1 MTMRRSAAIAILATA
16 ALVLA
21 GSSGGA
27 TRAGGGPL
35 LAQSLLMPSLS
46 KPLSGSDCR
55 KKLGRRCYSPAQIA
69 HAYGLDQLHAAGI
82 DGRGVTIAVII
93 PFGSPTIADDLHQ
106 FDQVFGVIGAKGVDP
121 YPPIGE
127 DPNLTVIQPV
137 GPVPAFDKK
146 SDMVFWAQETTLD
159 VEWAHVVAPK
169 ANILLVETPVDETTG
184 VQGFPEIVAAEQ
196 YVLDHGLAD
205 VISQTFGAAEPSFPS
220 PQAILDLRSALVQ
233 AAQQNVTVV
242 NASGDT
248 GTTNFQPNGDLY
260 TTQVNGWPSADPLVT
275 SVGGTELSLDSTGAR
290 LSPDVVWNDSALLG
304 QPAASGGGLSSVF
317 SRPAYQ
323 NGVSAIVGNSRG
335 TPDISMSSG
344 VDGAVWI
351 TYSFKGASAPFS
363 LAGGTSAGTPQ
374 FAGVVAL
381 ADQVAGRPLGAIN
394 DALYSLSYGS
404 GLVDVTSG
412 HNDAGPFTNSDGNTY
427 DVPGFNAGPG
437 YDLASGLG
445 TIDAPR
451 FVPALAAAACRGPGC
466 PHS

>member
-1 MTMRRSAAIAILATA
+1 
-16 ALVLA
+16 
-21 GSSGGA
+21 
-27 TRAGGGPL
+27 
-35 LAQSLLMPSLS
+35 MPALS
-46 KPLSGSDCR
+46 KPLSTSDCK

-69 HAYGLDQLHAAGI
+69 HAYGFDQLQAGGI

-93 PFGSPTIADDLHQ
+93 PFGSPTIAADLHQ
-106 FDQVFGVIGAKGVDP
+106 FDQVFGVTGAKGVAT
-121 YPPIGE
+121 YPPIAN

-137 GPVPAFDKK
+137 GPVPPFDKK
-146 SDMVFWAQETTLD
+146 SDMVFWAQEATLD
-159 VEWAHVVAPK
+159 VEWAHVVAPQ
-169 ANILLVETPVDETTG
+169 ASILLVETPVDETTG

-196 YVLDHGLAD
+196 YVLDHDLAD
-205 VISQTFGAAEPSFPS
+205 VISQTFGAAEPTFPS
-220 PQAILDLRSALVQ
+220 SQAILDLRTALVQ

-248 GTTNFQPNGDLY
+248 GTTNFQPNGTDLY

-275 SVGGTELSLDSTGAR
+275 SVGGTELSLDANGSR
-290 LSPDVVWNDSALLG
+290 LAPDVVWNDSALLG

-323 NGVSAIVGNSRG
+323 NGVSYVVGTARG

-374 FAGVVAL
+374 FGGVVAL
-381 ADQVAGRPLGAIN
+381 ADQVAGRRLGAIN
-394 DALYSLSYGS
+394 DALYSMPYGE

-412 HNDAGPFTNSDGNTY
+412 NNDPGPFQNSDGNTY
-427 DVPGFNAGPG
+427 DVPGFAAGPG

-445 TIDAPR
+445 TIDAPL
-451 FVPALAAAACRGPGC
+451 FVPALAAAACHGQGC
-466 PHS
+466 PHRPS